1 MKKIMK
7 KIEVTWRKRKKE
19 FPYKFIDGYVV
30 EYVLPSGSAKVLFI
44 VVGFFNWDIVVSVKF
59 K

>member
-1 MKKIMK
+1 MK